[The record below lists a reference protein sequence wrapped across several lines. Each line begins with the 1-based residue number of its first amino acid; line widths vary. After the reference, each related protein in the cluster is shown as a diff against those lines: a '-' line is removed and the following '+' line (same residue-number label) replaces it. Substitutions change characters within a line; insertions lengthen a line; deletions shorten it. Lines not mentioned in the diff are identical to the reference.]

1 MKEYTIQDMET
12 RLEQLYNDIRATAI
26 QLDQIDKAMEDMEKD
41 PMNQPLVEQL
51 YAKEFSLCVDNSS
64 IYEDIQNIADKIREL
79 EPDNFKARRLQKDTE
94 KYLRVAIID
103 L

>member
-1 MKEYTIQDMET
+1 MTQPNISELEN
-12 RLEQLYNDIRATAI
+12 RLEQLFNDIRATAI
-26 QLDQIDKAMEDMEKD
+26 QLDQIDQSMESLEKD
-41 PMNQPLVEQL
+41 PMNVPLVEQL

-64 IYEDIQNIADKIREL
+64 IYEDIQRIVSRIKEL
-79 EPDNFKARRLQKDTE
+79 DPSNFKARRLEKDTE